1 MNAVK
6 KKAAPKKTP
15 AKQSARK
22 KTITRIRPEVL
33 ATLEQ
38 ATRSGKWISLT
49 LRIEDG
55 KVWLDRTAMDF
66 PKNDLDTALTMIV
79 ADLNR
84 LKKEQVTVE
93 Q

>member
-1 MNAVK
+1 MVVNAVK
-6 KKAAPKKTP
+6 KKTAPKKTT
-15 AKQSARK
+15 AKQSAKK
-22 KTITRIRPEVL
+22 KTTTRIRPEVL

-66 PKNDLDTALTMIV
+66 PKNDLDTALNMI
-79 ADLNR
+79 ADDLNR
-84 LKKEQVTVE
+84 LKKSR
-93 Q
+93 